1 MADQE
6 QLDDFIEALEGLG
19 GYTKNPE
26 LQTALGWP
34 DEDYEAVKAQLVA
47 RRIVVRGKGR
57 SDSVAM
63 VGAEAPPKA
72 ATASK
77 PRAKT
82 MSSTKGSGPASAAS
96 IPLRRM
102 TQAELDAFLENAAD
116 ILRGNVDHSEFRG
129 YVFALLFFKR
139 ISDIFEESVRNL
151 AKTLG
156 DELANDPAMQKK
168 SLPFVVPADSLWEE
182 VTLGSGENKVTS
194 LKLGQSL
201 NDAMLAIER
210 ANAPKFDG
218 ILTSKID
225 FNKTDELPRDKLVK
239 LVGHFASRT
248 FDRAHVPDDLFGD
261 AYEYLIRTF
270 ASKAGKSSGEFY
282 TPKEVS
288 YLMSEIIEPQE
299 QHEVCDWSS
308 GSASLLLQCREYLRR
323 HKKDPNRLFLFA
335 QESNLATYNIS
346 RINMILHGINSWQPK
361 HGDSLRDPQ
370 HKTSD
375 GKLQQFDR
383 VVMNPPFSLKDWGS
397 DTFTDGDPFDRFGYG
412 WPPQDNGDYAW
423 MQHIAKSL
431 KPAGKAVVVM
441 SQGILF
447 RGQPKLTE
455 SEDGRNKKA
464 DDEYLIRSGFLRDGL
479 IEAVIVLPSGI
490 FYGNNVP
497 ACLAILNKR
506 KPAARKDQVL
516 MIWASRHYQH
526 ANPQCL
532 LRRADCLRIL
542 LPWRAFGDTAKAL
555 EILPAEGQTILDEI
569 ADDRA
574 QALQEIG
581 DAYDEVVASLPIL
594 REEADSLSP
603 GGFKAWKANTDAAHP
618 VWGELA
624 NPELD
629 KAALKLL
636 TKAAKDDAKA
646 RLKIAKAQIKT
657 LEKLEKERDE
667 RIAEI
672 NSRADRETAEVQ
684 EAIADLQRI
693 CAHPDKA
700 RRYFVIAEKGE
711 IEENEFN
718 LNLPRYVDTF
728 EPEEEIPLDTALHD
742 FDAAK
747 TAAEQARRTLAQLL
761 GREF

>member
-1 MADQE
+1 MRFRDR
-6 QLDDFIEALEGLG
+6 F
-19 GYTKNPE
+19 
-26 LQTALGWP
+26 
-34 DEDYEAVKAQLVA
+34 LVLKFMTNEKLL
-47 RRIVVRGKGR
+47 I
-57 SDSVAM
+57 
-63 VGAEAPPKA
+63 
-72 ATASK
+72 
-77 PRAKT
+77 
-82 MSSTKGSGPASAAS
+82 S

-102 TQAELDAFLENAAD
+102 TQAELDSFLEKAAD

-156 DELANDPAMQKK
+156 DELANDPAMQKR
-168 SLPFVVPADSLWEE
+168 SLPFVVPADSTWEA
-182 VTLGSGENKVTS
+182 VTVGTEEKKVTS
-194 LKLGQSL
+194 PQLGQSL

-225 FNKTDELPRDKLVK
+225 FNKTDELPRDKLVNLK
-239 LVGHFASRT
+239 NHFASKK

-282 TPKEVS
+282 TPKEIS

-299 QHEVCDWSS
+299 QHEICDWSS

-323 HKKDPNRLFLFA
+323 HRKDPNRLFLYA

-346 RINMILHGINSWQPK
+346 RINLILHGVNSWHPA
-361 HGDSLRDPQ
+361 HGDSLRDPK

-375 GKLQQFDR
+375 GKIKQFDR

-397 DTFTDGDPFDRFGYG
+397 ESFTDGDPYDRFGYG
-412 WPPQDNGDYAW
+412 SPPADNGDYAW

-431 KPAGKAVVVM
+431 KPDGKAIVVM

-455 SEDGRNKKA
+455 EEDGRNKKA
-464 DDEYLIRSGFLRDGL
+464 DDEYLIRSGFLRDDL

-497 ACLAILNKR
+497 ACLVILNKR
-506 KPAARKDQVL
+506 KPADRKDRVL

-526 ANPQCL
+526 ANPQSL

-542 LPWRAFGDTAKAL
+542 LPWRAFGDRDKAL
-555 EILPAEGQTILDEI
+555 EKLPAEGQAILDEI
-569 ADDRA
+569 AHDRA
-574 QALQEIG
+574 HALQEISE
-581 DAYDEVVASLPIL
+581 AYDEVIAALPVL
-594 REEADSLSP
+594 REEAESLSP
-603 GGFKAWKANTDAAHP
+603 DGFKAWQEKRNAAHP
-618 VWGELA
+618 VWGKLA
-624 NPELD
+624 DATLD
-629 KAALKLL
+629 KVALKTL
-636 TKAAKDDAKA
+636 TKEIKDEAKS
-646 RLKIAKAQIKT
+646 RLKIVKAQIKA
-657 LEKLEKERDE
+657 LERLEKERDD
-667 RIAEI
+667 RITEI
-672 NSRADRETAEVQ
+672 NRRADRETTEVQ
-684 EAIADLQRI
+684 EAIADLQSI
-693 CAHPDKA
+693 CTDPDEA
-700 RRYFVIAEKGE
+700 RRYFVVAEESE

-718 LNLPRYVDTF
+718 LNLPRYVNTF
-728 EPEEEIPLDTALHD
+728 EPEEEIALETALKEL
-742 FDAAK
+742 ATSAE
-747 TAAEQARRTLAQLL
+747 TATSLRLKLNTLL
-761 GREF
+761 GAAQ

>member
-1 MADQE
+1 
-6 QLDDFIEALEGLG
+6 
-19 GYTKNPE
+19 
-26 LQTALGWP
+26 
-34 DEDYEAVKAQLVA
+34 
-47 RRIVVRGKGR
+47 
-57 SDSVAM
+57 
-63 VGAEAPPKA
+63 
-72 ATASK
+72 
-77 PRAKT
+77 
-82 MSSTKGSGPASAAS
+82 
-96 IPLRRM
+96 M
-102 TQAELDAFLENAAD
+102 TQSELDAFLEKAAD

-139 ISDIFEESVRNL
+139 ISDVFEESVRNL
-151 AKTLG
+151 VKKLG
-156 DELANDPAMQKK
+156 EKLANDPSMQKK
-168 SLPFVVPADSLWEE
+168 SLPFVVPADSMWVE
-182 VTLGSGENKVTS
+182 VTVGSGRKKVTS

-239 LVGHFASRT
+239 LVNHFASRK
-248 FDRAHVPDDLFGD
+248 FDVAHVPNDLFGD

-288 YLMSEIIEPQE
+288 YLMSEIIEPEE

-361 HGDSLRDPQ
+361 HGDSLREPK

-397 DTFTDGDPFDRFGYG
+397 DSFTDGDPFDRFGYG
-412 WPPQDNGDYAW
+412 WPPGDNGDYAW
-423 MQHIAKSL
+423 MQHIVKSL
-431 KPAGKAVVVM
+431 KPDGKAIVVM

-447 RGQPKLTE
+447 RGQPQLTE
-455 SEDGRNKKA
+455 AEDGRNKKA
-464 DDEYLIRSGFLRDGL
+464 DDEYIIRAGFLKDDL
-479 IEAVIVLPSGI
+479 IEAIVVLPSGI

-497 ACLAILNKR
+497 ACLAIINKR
-506 KPAARKDQVL
+506 KPAARKDRVL
-516 MIWASRHYQH
+516 MIWASRDYQH
-526 ANPQCL
+526 ANPQCF

-542 LPWRAFGDTAKAL
+542 LPWRSFGDTAKAL
-555 EILPAEGQTILDEI
+555 KILPAEGQAILDEI
-569 ADDRA
+569 AHDRA
-574 QALQEIG
+574 HALKEISE
-581 DAYDEVVASLPIL
+581 AYDEVIAALPVL
-594 REEADSLSP
+594 REEAESLSP
-603 GGFKAWKANTDAAHP
+603 DGFKAWQEKSDAAHP
-618 VWGELA
+618 VWGKLA
-624 NPELD
+624 NPKLD
-629 KAALKLL
+629 KAALKTL
-636 TKAAKDDAKA
+636 TKETKDEAKS
-646 RLKIAKAQIKT
+646 RIKIVKAQIKA

-667 RIAEI
+667 RIVEI
-672 NSRADRETAEVQ
+672 NRRADRETAEVQ
-684 EAIADLQRI
+684 DAVTDLQRI
-693 CAHPDKA
+693 CADPDEA
-700 RRYFVIAEKGE
+700 RRYFIVAEKGE

-728 EPEEEIPLDTALHD
+728 EPEEEIELGTALKELASSEE
-742 FDAAK
+742 AAGSIRAK
-747 TAAEQARRTLAQLL
+747 LNILL
-761 GREF
+761 KPAK

>member
-1 MADQE
+1 
-6 QLDDFIEALEGLG
+6 
-19 GYTKNPE
+19 
-26 LQTALGWP
+26 
-34 DEDYEAVKAQLVA
+34 
-47 RRIVVRGKGR
+47 
-57 SDSVAM
+57 
-63 VGAEAPPKA
+63 
-72 ATASK
+72 
-77 PRAKT
+77 
-82 MSSTKGSGPASAAS
+82 
-96 IPLRRM
+96 M
-102 TQAELDAFLENAAD
+102 TQAELDAFLEKAAD

-139 ISDIFEESVRNL
+139 ISDLFEESVRTL
-151 AKTLG
+151 AKKVG
-156 DELANDPAMQKK
+156 DDLANDPAMQKK
-168 SLPFVVPADSLWEE
+168 SLPFVVPADSMWEA
-182 VTLGSGENKVTS
+182 VTVGTAEKKVTS
-194 LKLGQSL
+194 LQLGQSL
-201 NDAMLAIER
+201 NNAMLAIER

-239 LVGHFASRT
+239 LVNHFVSRK

-288 YLMSEIIEPQE
+288 YLMSEIIEPDE

-361 HGDSLRDPQ
+361 HGDSLRDPK

-397 DTFTDGDPFDRFGYG
+397 DSFPDGDPFDRFCYG
-412 WPPQDNGDYAW
+412 WPPGDNGDYAW

-431 KPAGKAVVVM
+431 KPTGKAIVVM

-447 RGQPKLTE
+447 RGQPQLTE
-455 SEDGRNKKA
+455 EEDGRNKKA
-464 DDEYLIRSGFLRDGL
+464 DDEYLIRSGFLRDDL

-497 ACLAILNKR
+497 ACLAIINKR
-506 KPAARKDQVL
+506 KPAAHKKRVL

-526 ANPQCL
+526 ANPQCI

-542 LPWRAFGDTAKAL
+542 LPWRAFGDTTKAL
-555 EILPAEGQTILDEI
+555 KILPTEGKAILGEI
-569 ADDRA
+569 AHDRDH
-574 QALQEIG
+574 ALNEISE
-581 DAYDEVVASLPIL
+581 AYDDVIAALPVL
-594 REEADSLSP
+594 REEVKGLSVE
-603 GGFKAWKANTDAAHP
+603 GFKAWQEKRDAAHSI
-618 VWGELA
+618 WGKLA
-624 NPELD
+624 NPKLD
-629 KAALKLL
+629 KAALKSL
-636 TKAAKDDAKA
+636 TKEAKDNAKA
-646 RLKIAKAQIKT
+646 RLKIVKAQIKA

-667 RIAEI
+667 RVTEI
-672 NSRADRETAEVQ
+672 NRRAERETAEVQ
-684 EAIADLQRI
+684 EAITDLQRI
-693 CAHPDKA
+693 CSDPDNA
-700 RRYFVIAEKGE
+700 RRYFVVAEKDE

-728 EPEEEIPLDTALHD
+728 EPEEEIDLGAALSQL
-742 FDAAK
+742 DAAEK
-747 TAAEQARRTLAQLL
+747 ATKAADAKLKSLL
-761 GREF
+761 GAVK

>member
-1 MADQE
+1 MP
-6 QLDDFIEALEGLG
+6 DDTPTI
-19 GYTKNPE
+19 
-26 LQTALGWP
+26 
-34 DEDYEAVKAQLVA
+34 
-47 RRIVVRGKGR
+47 
-57 SDSVAM
+57 
-63 VGAEAPPKA
+63 
-72 ATASK
+72 
-77 PRAKT
+77 
-82 MSSTKGSGPASAAS
+82 S

-102 TQAELDAFLENAAD
+102 TQAELDSFLETAAD

-151 AKTLG
+151 EKDLG
-156 DELANDPAMQKK
+156 EELAHDPAMQKK
-168 SLPFVVPADSLWEE
+168 SLPFVVPADSTWEV
-182 VTLGSGENKVTS
+182 VTNGTEENPVTS

-225 FNKTDELPRDKLVK
+225 FMKTDELPRDKLVK
-239 LVGHFASRT
+239 LKNHFASRK
-248 FDRAHVPDDLFGD
+248 FGRAHVPDDLFGD

-288 YLMSEIIEPQE
+288 YLLSEIIEPQE
-299 QHEVCDWSS
+299 GHEVCDWSS

-323 HKKDPNRLFLFA
+323 HKKDPNRLFLYA

-375 GKLQQFDR
+375 GKLKQFDR
-383 VVMNPPFSLKDWGS
+383 VVMNPPFSLKDWGADS
-397 DTFTDGDPFDRFGYG
+397 FTDGDPFDRFSYG
-412 WPPQDNGDYAW
+412 SPPNDNGDYAW

-431 KPAGKAVVVM
+431 KPDGKAIVVM

-447 RGQPKLTE
+447 RGQPQLTE
-455 SEDGRNKKA
+455 AEDGRNKKA
-464 DDEYLIRSGFLRDGL
+464 DDEYIIRSGFLKDDL
-479 IEAVIVLPSGI
+479 IEAVVVLPSGI

-506 KPAARKDQVL
+506 KPAERKNRVL

-526 ANPQCL
+526 ANPQCIM
-532 LRRADCLRIL
+532 RRADCLRTL
-542 LPWRAFGDTAKAL
+542 LPWRAFSDLAKAL
-555 EILPAEGQTILDEI
+555 EILPAEGQAILDEI
-569 ADDRA
+569 AHDRA
-574 QALQEIG
+574 HALQQIS
-581 DAYDEVVASLPIL
+581 DAYDAVLAALPVL
-594 REEADSLSP
+594 KEEAESLTAD
-603 GGFKAWKANTDAAHP
+603 GFKAWQAKPDAAHP
-618 VWGELA
+618 VWGKLA
-624 NPELD
+624 DAKLD
-629 KAALKLL
+629 KAALKLA
-636 TKAAKDDAKA
+636 TKEAKEEAKP
-646 RLKIAKAQIKT
+646 RLKIAKAQIKA

-672 NSRADRETAEVQ
+672 NRRADRETAEVN
-684 EAIADLQRI
+684 EAITDLRRI
-693 CAHPDKA
+693 CSDAEEA
-700 RRYFVIAEKGE
+700 RRYFVIAEQAE
-711 IEENEFN
+711 IEENEYN

-728 EPEEEIPLDTALHD
+728 EPEEEIKLDDALTG
-742 FDAAK
+742 FEQSKKACDAARL
-747 TAAEQARRTLAQLL
+747 QLAQLL
-761 GREF
+761 GREI

>member
-1 MADQE
+1 MPND
-6 QLDDFIEALEGLG
+6 IP
-19 GYTKNPE
+19 T
-26 LQTALGWP
+26 
-34 DEDYEAVKAQLVA
+34 
-47 RRIVVRGKGR
+47 I
-57 SDSVAM
+57 
-63 VGAEAPPKA
+63 
-72 ATASK
+72 
-77 PRAKT
+77 
-82 MSSTKGSGPASAAS
+82 S

-102 TQAELDAFLENAAD
+102 TQSELDAFLEKAAD

-139 ISDIFEESVRNL
+139 ISDVFEESVRNL
-151 AKTLG
+151 VKKLG
-156 DELANDPAMQKK
+156 EKLANDPAMQKK
-168 SLPFVVPADSLWEE
+168 SLPFVVPADSMWEE
-182 VTLGSGENKVTS
+182 VTVGSGRKKVTS

-239 LVGHFASRT
+239 LVNHFASRK

-288 YLMSEIIEPQE
+288 YLMSEIIVPEE

-361 HGDSLRDPQ
+361 HGDSLRDPK

-383 VVMNPPFSLKDWGS
+383 VVMNPPFSLKDWGADS
-397 DTFTDGDPFDRFGYG
+397 FTDGDPFDRFGYG
-412 WPPQDNGDYAW
+412 WPPGDNGDYAW

-431 KPAGKAVVVM
+431 KPAGKAIVVM

-455 SEDGRNKKA
+455 EEDGRNKKA
-464 DDEYLIRSGFLRDGL
+464 DDEYLIRSGFLRDDL

-497 ACLAILNKR
+497 ACLAIINKR
-506 KPAARKDQVL
+506 KPAARKDRVL
-516 MIWASRHYQH
+516 MVWASRDYQH
-526 ANPQCL
+526 ANPQCF

-555 EILPAEGQTILDEI
+555 KILPSEGQAILDEI
-569 ADDRA
+569 AHDREH
-574 QALQEIG
+574 ALKEISE
-581 DAYDEVVASLPIL
+581 AYDEVIAALPVL
-594 REEADSLSP
+594 REEVESLSAA
-603 GGFKAWKANTDAAHP
+603 GFKQWQKTPDAAHA
-618 VWGELA
+618 VWGPMVAEAEAVTKLA
-624 NPELD
+624 TQLKGLARGDSNKKQITADL
-629 KAALKLL
+629 KLAKSKLAALSKKLKK
-636 TKAAKDDAKA
+636 TAKD
-646 RLKIAKAQIKT
+646 RLKIAKAQIKA

-672 NSRADRETAEVQ
+672 NRRADRETAEVQ
-684 EAIADLQRI
+684 EAITDLQRI
-693 CAHPDKA
+693 CADPDEA
-700 RRYFVIAEKGE
+700 RRYFVVAEKGE

-728 EPEEEIPLDTALHD
+728 EPEEEIELGTALKELASSEE
-742 FDAAK
+742 AA
-747 TAAEQARRTLAQLL
+747 ASIRTKLNTLL
-761 GREF
+761 KPAK

>member
-1 MADQE
+1 MNG
-6 QLDDFIEALEGLG
+6 IENLQNGL
-19 GYTKNPE
+19 T
-26 LQTALGWP
+26 Q
-34 DEDYEAVKAQLVA
+34 
-47 RRIVVRGKGR
+47 
-57 SDSVAM
+57 
-63 VGAEAPPKA
+63 GAI
-72 ATASK
+72 
-77 PRAKT
+77 
-82 MSSTKGSGPASAAS
+82 S

-102 TQAELDAFLENAAD
+102 TQAELDAFLEKAAD

-139 ISDIFEESVRNL
+139 ISDVFEEAVRNL
-151 AKTLG
+151 AKKVG

-168 SLPFVVPADSLWEE
+168 SLPFVVPPDSMWEA
-182 VTLGSGENKVTS
+182 VTVGTAEKKVTS
-194 LKLGQSL
+194 LQLGQSL

-225 FNKTDELPRDKLVK
+225 FNKTDELPRDKLVNLK
-239 LVGHFASRT
+239 NHFSSRK

-282 TPKEVS
+282 TPKEIS
-288 YLMSEIIEPQE
+288 YLMSEIVEPDE

-323 HKKDPNRLFLFA
+323 HKKDPNRLFLYA

-346 RINMILHGINSWQPK
+346 RINLILHGVNSWHPA
-361 HGDSLRDPQ
+361 HGDSLRDPK

-375 GKLQQFDR
+375 GNLKQFDR
-383 VVMNPPFSLKDWGS
+383 VVMNPPFSLKDWGFES
-397 DTFTDGDPFDRFGYG
+397 FTDGDPFDRFGYG
-412 WPPQDNGDYAW
+412 SPPADNGDYAW

-431 KPAGKAVVVM
+431 KPDGKAIVVM

-455 SEDGRNKKA
+455 EEDGRTRKA
-464 DDEYLIRSGFLRDGL
+464 DDEYLIRSGFLRDDL

-497 ACLAILNKR
+497 ACLAIINKR
-506 KPAARKDQVL
+506 KPAARKDRVL

-526 ANPQCL
+526 ANPQCF

-542 LPWRAFGDTAKAL
+542 LPWRAFGDTPRAL
-555 EILPAEGQTILDEI
+555 KILPAQGQAILGEI
-569 ADDRA
+569 AHDRA
-574 QALQEIG
+574 HSLQEIS
-581 DAYDEVVASLPIL
+581 DAYDAVIASLPVL
-594 REEADSLSP
+594 REEAESLSTD
-603 GGFKAWKANTDAAHP
+603 GFNSWLEKRDAAHP
-618 VWGELA
+618 IWGRLA
-624 NPELD
+624 DPKLD
-629 KAALKLL
+629 KAAVKTQ
-636 TKAAKDDAKA
+636 TKEAKNEAKA
-646 RLKIAKAQIKT
+646 RLKIVKAQIKT

-672 NSRADRETAEVQ
+672 NRRADRETAEVQ
-684 EAIADLQRI
+684 EAITDLQRI
-693 CAHPDKA
+693 CTDPDEA
-700 RRYFVIAEKGE
+700 RRYFVVAEKSE
-711 IEENEFN
+711 VEENEFN

-728 EPEEEIPLDTALHD
+728 ELEEEIELGAALKELASAEE
-742 FDAAK
+742 AAASIRLKFK
-747 TAAEQARRTLAQLL
+747 TLL
-761 GREF
+761 KTSK

>member
-1 MADQE
+1 
-6 QLDDFIEALEGLG
+6 
-19 GYTKNPE
+19 
-26 LQTALGWP
+26 
-34 DEDYEAVKAQLVA
+34 
-47 RRIVVRGKGR
+47 
-57 SDSVAM
+57 
-63 VGAEAPPKA
+63 
-72 ATASK
+72 
-77 PRAKT
+77 
-82 MSSTKGSGPASAAS
+82 
-96 IPLRRM
+96 M
-102 TQAELDAFLENAAD
+102 TQAELDAFLEKAAD

-139 ISDIFEESVRNL
+139 ISDVFEEAVRNL
-151 AKTLG
+151 AKNVG

-182 VTLGSGENKVTS
+182 VTVGSGENKVTS

-239 LVGHFASRT
+239 LVNHFASRT

-288 YLMSEIIEPQE
+288 YLMSEIIEPDE

-308 GSASLLLQCREYLRR
+308 GSGSLLLQCREYLRR

-361 HGDSLRDPQ
+361 HGDSLRDPK

-397 DTFTDGDPFDRFGYG
+397 DSFTDGDPFDRFGYG
-412 WPPQDNGDYAW
+412 WPPGDNGDYAW

-431 KPAGKAVVVM
+431 KPAGKAIVVM

-447 RGQPKLTE
+447 RGQPQRTE
-455 SEDGRNKKA
+455 EEDGRNKKA
-464 DDEYLIRSGFLRDGL
+464 DDEYLIRSGFLRDDL

-497 ACLAILNKR
+497 ACLVIINKR
-506 KPAARKDQVL
+506 KPAAHKDRVL
-516 MIWASRHYQH
+516 MIWASRDYQH
-526 ANPQCL
+526 ANPQCI
-532 LRRADCLRIL
+532 LRRSDCLRIL

-555 EILPAEGQTILDEI
+555 KILPIEGQAILDEI
-569 ADDRA
+569 AHDRA
-574 QALQEIG
+574 HALKEISE
-581 DAYDEVVASLPIL
+581 AYDEVIAALPVL
-594 REEADSLSP
+594 REEAESLSP
-603 GGFKAWKANTDAAHP
+603 DGFKAWQQKGDAAHP
-618 VWGELA
+618 VWGKLA
-624 NPELD
+624 NPKLD
-629 KAALKLL
+629 NAAIRTL
-636 TKAAKDDAKA
+636 TRETKDAAKA
-646 RLKIAKAQIKT
+646 RLKIVKAQIKA
-657 LEKLEKERDE
+657 LEKLESERNE

-672 NSRADRETAEVQ
+672 NRRADRETAEVQ
-684 EAIADLQRI
+684 EAITDLRRI
-693 CAHPDKA
+693 CADPDET
-700 RRYFVIAEKGE
+700 RRYFVFAERVDIIA
-711 IEENEFN
+711 NEYN

-728 EPEEEIPLDTALHD
+728 EPDPAISLN
-742 FDAAK
+742 DAINNFMSAK
-747 TAAEQARRTLAQLL
+747 NAAAESAAQLEQLIL
-761 GREF
+761 GDQNALDIRQPTSKRLA

>member
-1 MADQE
+1 MS
-6 QLDDFIEALEGLG
+6 
-19 GYTKNPE
+19 
-26 LQTALGWP
+26 
-34 DEDYEAVKAQLVA
+34 DE
-47 RRIVVRGKGR
+47 
-57 SDSVAM
+57 
-63 VGAEAPPKA
+63 
-72 ATASK
+72 T
-77 PRAKT
+77 
-82 MSSTKGSGPASAAS
+82 PAIS

-102 TQAELDAFLENAAD
+102 TQAELDAFLEKAAD

-139 ISDIFEESVRNL
+139 ISDVFEEAVRNL
-151 AKTLG
+151 AKKVG

-168 SLPFVVPADSLWEE
+168 SLPFVVPPDSIWAA
-182 VTLGSGENKVTS
+182 VTVGTVEKKVTS
-194 LKLGQSL
+194 LQLGQSL

-225 FNKTDELPRDKLVK
+225 FNKTDELPRDKLVN
-239 LVGHFASRT
+239 LTNHFASHK

-288 YLMSEIIEPQE
+288 YLISEIVEPDE
-299 QHEVCDWSS
+299 QHEICDWSS

-323 HKKDPNRLFLFA
+323 HQKDPNRLFLYA

-346 RINMILHGINSWQPK
+346 RINLILHGVNSWHPA
-361 HGDSLRDPQ
+361 HGDSLRDPK

-375 GKLQQFDR
+375 GKIKQFDR
-383 VVMNPPFSLKDWGS
+383 VVMNPPFSLKDWGA
-397 DTFTDGDPFDRFGYG
+397 DNFIDGDPFDRFVYG
-412 WPPQDNGDYAW
+412 MPPAENGDYAW

-431 KPAGKAVVVM
+431 KPDGKAIVVM

-455 SEDGRNKKA
+455 EEDGRNKKA
-464 DDEYLIRSGFLRDGL
+464 DDEYLIRSGFLRDDL

-506 KPAARKDQVL
+506 KPAARKDRVL

-532 LRRADCLRIL
+532 LRRSDCLRIL
-542 LPWRAFGDTAKAL
+542 LPWRAFGNTAKAL
-555 EILPAEGQTILDEI
+555 EILPTEGQAILNEI
-569 ADDRA
+569 AHDRA
-574 QALQEIG
+574 HALQEIS
-581 DAYDEVVASLPIL
+581 DAYDAVIAALPVL
-594 REEADSLSP
+594 REEAESLLP
-603 GGFKAWKANTDAAHP
+603 EGFTVWQEKRDATHP
-618 VWGELA
+618 IWGRLA
-624 NPELD
+624 DPKLD
-629 KAALKLL
+629 KAKLKAL
-636 TKAAKDDAKA
+636 TKEIKDEAKA
-646 RLKIAKAQIKT
+646 RLKIVKTQIKI

-672 NSRADRETAEVQ
+672 NRRADRETMEVQ

-693 CAHPDKA
+693 CADPDEA
-700 RRYFVIAEKGE
+700 CRYFVVAEQGE
-711 IEENEFN
+711 VEENEFN
-718 LNLPRYVDTF
+718 LNLPRYVDAF
-728 EPEEEIPLDTALHD
+728 EPEEEIDLRVALTELA
-742 FDAAK
+742 DADASSR
-747 TAAEQARRTLAQLL
+747 AANEKFRSLL
-761 GREF
+761 KLS

>member
-1 MADQE
+1 MS
-6 QLDDFIEALEGLG
+6 DDTPTI
-19 GYTKNPE
+19 
-26 LQTALGWP
+26 
-34 DEDYEAVKAQLVA
+34 
-47 RRIVVRGKGR
+47 
-57 SDSVAM
+57 
-63 VGAEAPPKA
+63 
-72 ATASK
+72 
-77 PRAKT
+77 
-82 MSSTKGSGPASAAS
+82 S

-102 TQAELDAFLENAAD
+102 TQAELDSFLETAAD

-139 ISDIFEESVRNL
+139 ISDIFEESVRKL
-151 AKTLG
+151 EKDLG
-156 DELANDPAMQKK
+156 EELAHDPVMQKK
-168 SLPFVVPADSLWEE
+168 SLPFVVPADSTWEA
-182 VTLGSGENKVTS
+182 VTNGTKENPVTS

-239 LVGHFASRT
+239 LKNHFASRK

-288 YLMSEIIEPQE
+288 YLLSEIIEPQE
-299 QHEVCDWSS
+299 GHEVCDWSS

-346 RINMILHGINSWQPK
+346 RINMILHGINSWHPK

-383 VVMNPPFSLKDWGS
+383 VVMNPPFSLKDWGADS
-397 DTFTDGDPFDRFGYG
+397 FTDGDPFDRFSYG
-412 WPPQDNGDYAW
+412 SPPNDNGDYAW
-423 MQHIAKSL
+423 MQHIVKSL
-431 KPAGKAVVVM
+431 KPDGKAIVVM

-447 RGQPKLTE
+447 RGQPQLTE
-455 SEDGRNKKA
+455 AEDGRNKKA
-464 DDEYLIRSGFLRDGL
+464 DDEYIIRAGFLKDDL
-479 IEAVIVLPSGI
+479 IEAIVVLPSGI

-506 KPAARKDQVL
+506 KPAARKDRVL

-526 ANPQCL
+526 ANPQCIM
-532 LRRADCLRIL
+532 RRADCLRTL
-542 LPWRAFGDTAKAL
+542 LPWRAFGDLAKAL
-555 EILPAEGQTILDEI
+555 QILPAEGQVILDEI
-569 ADDRA
+569 SHDRA
-574 QALQEIG
+574 HALQQIS
-581 DAYDEVVASLPIL
+581 DAYDAVLAALPVL
-594 REEADSLSP
+594 KEEAESLTAD
-603 GGFKAWKANTDAAHP
+603 GFKAWQAKPDSAHP
-618 VWGELA
+618 IWGKLA
-624 NPELD
+624 DDKLD
-629 KAALKLL
+629 NAARKLA
-636 TKAAKDDAKA
+636 TKEVKEEAKA
-646 RLKIAKAQIKT
+646 RLKIAKAQIKA

-667 RIAEI
+667 RITEI
-672 NSRADRETAEVQ
+672 NRRADRETAEVN
-684 EAIADLQRI
+684 EAINDLRRI
-693 CAHPDKA
+693 CSNPDEA
-700 RRYFVIAEKGE
+700 RRYFVIVDKADV
-711 IEENEFN
+711 EENEYN

-728 EPEEEIPLDTALHD
+728 EPEKEIKLDDALIGYQQSKKAC
-742 FDAAK
+742 DAARQHL
-747 TAAEQARRTLAQLL
+747 AELL
-761 GREF
+761 GREI

>member
-1 MADQE
+1 MS
-6 QLDDFIEALEGLG
+6 
-19 GYTKNPE
+19 
-26 LQTALGWP
+26 
-34 DEDYEAVKAQLVA
+34 ED
-47 RRIVVRGKGR
+47 
-57 SDSVAM
+57 S
-63 VGAEAPPKA
+63 
-72 ATASK
+72 
-77 PRAKT
+77 
-82 MSSTKGSGPASAAS
+82 PAIS

-102 TQAELDAFLENAAD
+102 TQAELDSFLEKAAD

-151 AKTLG
+151 AKKVG
-156 DELANDPAMQKK
+156 DELANDAAMQKK
-168 SLPFVVPADSLWEE
+168 SLPFVVPADSIWEA
-182 VTLGSGENKVTS
+182 VTVGTAEKKVTS
-194 LKLGQSL
+194 LQLGQSL

-225 FNKTDELPRDKLVK
+225 FNRTDELPRDKLVSLK
-239 LVGHFASRT
+239 NHFASRK

-308 GSASLLLQCREYLRR
+308 GSGSLLLQCREYLRR

-346 RINMILHGINSWQPK
+346 RINMILHGINSWHPR
-361 HGDSLRDPQ
+361 HGDSLRDPK

-383 VVMNPPFSLKDWGS
+383 VVMNPPFSLKDWGAES
-397 DTFTDGDPFDRFGYG
+397 FTDGDPFDRFAYNM
-412 WPPQDNGDYAW
+412 PPNDNGDYAW
-423 MQHIAKSL
+423 MQHIVKSL
-431 KPAGKAVVVM
+431 KPDGKSIVVM

-455 SEDGRNKKA
+455 DEDGRNKKA
-464 DDEYLIRSGFLRDGL
+464 DDEYLIRSGFLRDDL

-506 KPAARKDQVL
+506 KPKERKGRVL
-516 MIWASRHYQH
+516 MIWASRDYQH
-526 ANPQCL
+526 ANPQCF
-532 LRRADCLRIL
+532 LRRDHCLRIL

-555 EILPAEGQTILDEI
+555 EILPIEGQAILDEI
-569 ADDRA
+569 AHDRTS
-574 QALQEIG
+574 ALKEISE
-581 DAYDEVVASLPIL
+581 AYDEVIAALPVL
-594 REEADSLSP
+594 REEAESLSTD
-603 GGFKAWKANTDAAHP
+603 GFKEWQEKSASTHP
-618 VWGELA
+618 VWGKLA
-624 NPELD
+624 NPMLD
-629 KAALKLL
+629 KAALKTL
-636 TKAAKDDAKA
+636 TKETKDDAKA
-646 RLKIAKAQIKT
+646 RLKVIKAQIKA
-657 LEKLEKERDE
+657 LEKLENERNE

-672 NSRADRETAEVQ
+672 NRRANRETAEVQ
-684 EAIADLQRI
+684 ETITDLKRI
-693 CAHPDKA
+693 CTDPNLA
-700 RRYFVIAEKGE
+700 RRYFVVAEKVE
-711 IEENEFN
+711 VEENEFN

-728 EPEEEIPLDTALHD
+728 EPEEEVELGTAICDLTQSES
-742 FDAAK
+742 A
-747 TAAEQARRTLAQLL
+747 TAAAVAKLKALL
-761 GREF
+761 KV